1 MRRNLM
7 SLEEENEKLRAT
19 IREMVDDYTQQLVIR
34 DRSIQELE
42 SNKNYSNDMNK

>member
-1 MRRNLM
+1 M

>member
-7 SLEEENEKLRAT
+7 VLEEENEKLRTT

-34 DRSIQELE
+34 DRTIQGLE
-42 SNKNYSNDMNK
+42 SDKNYQNDVVK

>member
-7 SLEEENEKLRAT
+7 GLEEENEKLRTT

-34 DRSIQELE
+34 DRTIQGLE
-42 SNKNYSNDMNK
+42 SDKNYQNDAGK